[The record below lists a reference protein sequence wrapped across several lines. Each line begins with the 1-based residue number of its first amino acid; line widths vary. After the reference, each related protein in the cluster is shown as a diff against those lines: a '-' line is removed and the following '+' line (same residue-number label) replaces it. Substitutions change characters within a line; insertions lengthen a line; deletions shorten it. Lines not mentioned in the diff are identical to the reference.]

1 MINKAIDFIVRF
13 AALLSLIGL
22 ITGYSK
28 GNSALQVT
36 EVIMIAIWFQMDFKN
51 IKSLIK
57 RK

>member
-28 GNSALQVT
+28 GNAELQIA